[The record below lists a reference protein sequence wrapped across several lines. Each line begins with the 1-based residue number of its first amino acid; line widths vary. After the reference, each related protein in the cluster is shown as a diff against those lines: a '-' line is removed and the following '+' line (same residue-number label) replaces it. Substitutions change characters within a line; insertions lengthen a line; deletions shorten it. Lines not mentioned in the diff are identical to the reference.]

1 VRIYLDN
8 CCLNRPFDDQVQ
20 ARIRIEA
27 EAKLDIQGRILAR
40 DVDLVWS
47 YMVDF
52 ENAANPFEVRQK
64 AIAKWKDHATD
75 DIGEGDE
82 VLAKAKDLA
91 RSGFRSKDALHLA
104 CAISAKC
111 DYFLTTD
118 DQLLNKAGEVSDV
131 IVINPTE
138 LLSRFDT

>member
-1 VRIYLDN
+1 MRIYLDN
-8 CCLNRPFDDQVQ
+8 CCFNRPFDDQRQ

-27 EAKLDIQGRILAR
+27 EAKLEIQGGILAG
-40 DVDLVWS
+40 DADLVWS

-64 AIAKWKDHATD
+64 AIAKWKGHATD
-75 DIGEGDE
+75 DIEEDHE
-82 VLAKAKDLA
+82 LLAKAKDLE
-91 RSGFRSKDALHLA
+91 RNGFRSKDALHLA
-104 CAISAKC
+104 CAITAKC

-118 DQLLNKAGEVSDV
+118 DQLLAKAGEVSELT
-131 IVINPTE
+131 VINPTG

>member
-1 VRIYLDN
+1 MRIYLDN
-8 CCLNRPFDDQVQ
+8 CCFNRPFDDQRQ

-27 EAKLDIQGRILAR
+27 EAKLEIQGRILAG
-40 DVDLVWS
+40 DADLVWS

-64 AIAKWKDHATD
+64 AIAKWKGHATD
-75 DIGEGDE
+75 DIEEDHE
-82 VLAKAKDLA
+82 LLAKAKDLE
-91 RSGFRSKDALHLA
+91 RNGFRSKDALHLA
-104 CAISAKC
+104 CAITAKC

-118 DQLLNKAGEVSDV
+118 DQLLAKAGEVSELT
-131 IVINPTE
+131 VINPTG